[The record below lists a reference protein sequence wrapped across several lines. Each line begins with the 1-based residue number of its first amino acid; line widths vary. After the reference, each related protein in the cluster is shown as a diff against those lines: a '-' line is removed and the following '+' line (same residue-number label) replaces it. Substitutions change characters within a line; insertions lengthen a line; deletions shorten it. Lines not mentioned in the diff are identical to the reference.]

1 MKPLAR
7 RHVLAG
13 AAAVAVGAVYRPV
26 LAQTDP
32 GGKGL
37 LARLQAAKKVRVG
50 IANQPPFSSLN
61 PDGSITGGAP
71 SISKIILGR
80 LGITEIEG
88 FIGTYGELIP
98 GMLAGRWDFVSAS

>member
-13 AAAVAVGAVYRPV
+13 AAGVAVGAVYRPV

-32 GGKGL
+32 GKGL
-37 LARLQAAKKVRVG
+37 LARLQAAKMVRVG

-71 SISKIILGR
+71 SISKIILAR
-80 LGITEIEG
+80 LGITEIES
-88 FIGTYGELIP
+88 FIGTYVALMS
-98 GMLAGRWDFVSAS
+98 GMLAG